1 MANAGQ
7 FAQDLAILIRCG
19 TGASAT
25 VKAAGW
31 FDVTILEVEATIN
44 AMTRYDWSA
53 ADAATSLTST
63 ARDIL
68 CQAGAAM
75 AANIGIAWDMSGY
88 TTRTEAE
95 DLININR
102 DMYLMCIA
110 ALRDEKTATFIKGA

>member
-1 MANAGQ
+1 MADAGQ
-7 FAQDLAILIRCG
+7 FAQDEQILQYMG

-31 FDVTILEVEATIN
+31 FDVIILEVEAAIN
-44 AMTRYDWSA
+44 VMTRHDWSA
-53 ADAATSLTST
+53 QDAGTAITATI
-63 ARDIL
+63 RKIL
-68 CQAGAAM
+68 CVAGGSM

-102 DMYLMCIA
+102 DRYLMCIA
-110 ALRDEKTATFIKGA
+110 ALRDFKTHSFMGA